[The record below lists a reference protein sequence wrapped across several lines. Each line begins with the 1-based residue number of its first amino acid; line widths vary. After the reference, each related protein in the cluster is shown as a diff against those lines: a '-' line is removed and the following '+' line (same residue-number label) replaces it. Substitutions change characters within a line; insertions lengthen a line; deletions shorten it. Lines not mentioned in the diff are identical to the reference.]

1 MSEAVPVQENE
12 PTHVATPRARSDAA
26 GSHALAVPSDL
37 QLRDVALA
45 AARAGAAV
53 VSARARDIAALT
65 WEVKSPADFVSHV
78 DREAE
83 VALAAVVSQLLPEA
97 VLLAEEMTP
106 DTKISCGIAVVADP
120 LDGTTNFLHG
130 FPWYATSVG
139 ILVDGVL
146 AAGAIVN
153 AATGETF
160 VSARG
165 LGAHRVLADGEYAP
179 IVVSP
184 IVEPMRALIG
194 TGFPFKHTHHLARY
208 QPQFAAV
215 AASTAG
221 MRRAGAAALDLC
233 DVACGRFQGFWEIE
247 LAPWDVAAGILIVRE
262 AGGRV
267 TDFDGRD
274 VGVVHGP
281 IVASNGVMHE
291 WFLKTLGHGAR

>member
-1 MSEAVPVQENE
+1 MQANE
-12 PTHVATPRARSDAA
+12 PTEITTHHEPELVA
-26 GSHALAVPSDL
+26 GSGAVAGTSAL

-53 VSARARDIAALT
+53 VATRARDVAALT

-83 VALAAVVSQLLPEA
+83 VALGAVIAKLLPEA

-106 DTKISCGIAVVADP
+106 DTDISRGIAVVADP

-160 VSARG
+160 VAARG
-165 LGAHRVLADGEYAP
+165 LGAHRVLANGEYAP

-184 IVEPMRALIG
+184 IAEPMRALIG

-233 DVACGRFQGFWEIE
+233 DVACGRFQGFWELE

-267 TDFDGRD
+267 TDFEGRN

-281 IVASNGVMHE
+281 IVASNGVMHA
-291 WFLKTLGHGAR
+291 WLLGVLAVRP

>member
-1 MSEAVPVQENE
+1 
-12 PTHVATPRARSDAA
+12 
-26 GSHALAVPSDL
+26 
-37 QLRDVALA
+37 VALA

-53 VSARARDIAALT
+53 VAARARDLDGLT

-78 DREAE
+78 DRDAEA
-83 VALAAVVSQLLPEA
+83 ALAAVVAAVLPSA

-106 DTKISCGIAVVADP
+106 DTDISRGIAVVADP

-139 ILVDGVL
+139 ILVDGDL

-160 VSARG
+160 VAARG
-165 LGAHRVLADGEYAP
+165 LGAHRVLPSGEYSP

-184 IVEPMRALIG
+184 IDEPMRALIG
-194 TGFPFKHTHHLARY
+194 TGFPFKHTGHLARY

-233 DVACGRFQGFWEIE
+233 DVACGRFQGFWELE
-247 LAPWDVAAGILIVRE
+247 LAPWDVAAGILLVRE

-281 IVASNGVMHE
+281 IVASNTVMHE
-291 WFLKTLGHGAR
+291 WLLGVLAVES